1 MILLSLFAYT
11 GGLSPELPHGKPGW
25 SAGYRRAHRFNRAR
39 RAKRLARTN
48 SKVQLPSLATAGFE
62 NRAPG
67 SPGSRVATTLV
78 GRGNP
83 RPDAS
88 SESTSTTNTGEIPS
102 LPVASLS
109 SPFGREDQGLGTSA
123 PIADAKPSPQAVP
136 AAIAAEK
143 SLPKG
148 FEGCWQ
154 GTVSQRDSWEE
165 VEGPILKGWAPA
177 NYTLCL
183 HRSGNSPEITF
194 SRETAYLY
202 TSEWVS
208 PQTGLSDTH
217 TEILFSSEDFIV
229 LRAFG
234 KLVLRNRILGFLPG
248 PTALVSSQT
257 DFHCYLR
264 GDKLL
269 VEGSTVERCSDAR
282 TVGCSGKTWIRESWH
297 TEFGKQSP

>member
-1 MILLSLFAYT
+1 MILLGLFAYT
-11 GGLSPELPHGKPGW
+11 GGLSPELPRGKPGL
-25 SAGYRRAHRFNRAR
+25 SAGYKQAHRLNRAR
-39 RAKRLARTN
+39 RAKRVARTN
-48 SKVQLPSLATAGFE
+48 SKIQLPSLAIAGFE
-62 NRAPG
+62 NRAPD

-88 SESTSTTNTGEIPS
+88 SESTFMTNTGETPS
-102 LPVASLS
+102 LPAASLFS
-109 SPFGREDQGLGTSA
+109 SFGREDRGPDTSA
-123 PIADAKPSPQAVP
+123 PIADAKPSPEAVP
-136 AAIAAEK
+136 AAIASEK
-143 SLPKG
+143 SLPRG

-154 GTVSQRDSWEE
+154 GTVLQRDSWEE
-165 VEGPILKGWAPA
+165 IEGPILKGWAPA

-183 HRSGNSPEITF
+183 HQSGISPEITF
-194 SRETAYLY
+194 SRNTAYLY

-217 TEILFSSEDFIV
+217 TEILFSSEGFIV

-234 KLVLRNRILGFLPG
+234 KLVLRNKILGFLPG
-248 PTALVSSQT
+248 PTAMVSSQT

-297 TEFGKQSP
+297 TEFAKQLP